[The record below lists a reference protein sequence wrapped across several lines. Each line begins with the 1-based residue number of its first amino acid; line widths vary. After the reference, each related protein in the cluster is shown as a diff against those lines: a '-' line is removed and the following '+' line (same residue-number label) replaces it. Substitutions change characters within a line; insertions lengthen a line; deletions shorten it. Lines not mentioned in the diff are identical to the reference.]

1 MKSRA
6 TVPVVILLL
15 LLAVPLSSCIMTG
28 PRPGS
33 EPGLRVA
40 VLPFDGE
47 AVSPPVLHTVRIAFH
62 NNFASTPYDVINP
75 FEVDRRLAASE
86 LSWRDVKPERLAEI
100 LAADAVVEG
109 TVKALVRDTNGLR
122 TNVRLTLA
130 VKMRDLRTGLELW
143 TLERKV
149 KSRSG
154 VPRNPDEA
162 AEELLGR
169 IFGRPGRALAQAAD
183 EVSRKLV
190 AKLPVSAKDIP
201 LHVDSLT
208 VSPSRCTVP
217 PGSTLQIALRAERN
231 LDIAVSLATGG
242 KPVKLDEANPGAYR
256 ASLPITE
263 DDEAPATAV
272 AIILGGDRPATIID
286 PLHVFAV
293 DATPPS
299 VPAEV
304 RLATLRDGVRLQWQ
318 SDPEVLT
325 YRIKRRVGH
334 EPLRN
339 IGETNNTWFVD
350 KGAKPS
356 ASNAYRVIAVDAAG
370 NSSEVSQPVA
380 VQLPSAGP
388 TTLPLQ
394 ITGNMTLL
402 AFGSP
407 YLLPGDVKIA
417 EGATLTLEP
426 GTTMHGLGHR
436 LDVRGTLLAKGAL
449 GGRITFTGG
458 AGQAVLGSWE
468 GIALDGAGSNKTV
481 LKHCVVEGAR
491 CGVGC
496 TSSSPVISECRFRRN
511 ITAVECVAGS
521 AASVTNCRFS
531 DNFLRAVAV
540 RLAAPTVR
548 GNDFGSEERLS
559 VDERNDPV
567 TLDGNWWNSLEPSN
581 IRRRITGPHQLMNC
595 LDMPGGT
602 AVRMDMLK
610 LFEEAVMAPL
620 LPTKARLLLAATD
633 AEPVFVR
640 GFVELAYLYNGAGRA
655 DQALLVLKGCV
666 EKNPENAQAWFHYAQ
681 LAARRRENTT
691 AHEAFAR
698 AAELGPDLPAAQYGV
713 GAMAANEGRL
723 DEAARYVG
731 RYVALMPNAYKAL
744 RVYGEVLARQGRP
757 VEAYGPLRRSAEL
770 TPSYTSGQLS
780 QVQVQQALVLLE
792 LGRISEGVSILAGAT
807 SLRPKAAFL
816 RTLYG
821 AALIRS
827 GDASAGLQQWS
838 EAVRLQPGADNSRHL
853 GRIVKR
859 YK

>member
-6 TVPVVILLL
+6 TVSVIILLL
-15 LLAVPLSSCIMTG
+15 FLAVPFSSCIMTR
-28 PRPGS
+28 PRPVS

-62 NNFASTPYDVINP
+62 NHFASTPYDVINP
-75 FEVDRRLAASE
+75 FEADRRLAASE
-86 LSWRDVKPERLAEI
+86 LSWRDVQPERLAEI

-109 TVKALVRDTNGLR
+109 TVKALTRETEGLR
-122 TNVRLTLA
+122 TKVILTLA
-130 VKMRDLRTGLELW
+130 VTMRDLRTGLELW

-149 KSRSG
+149 KSRSH
-154 VPRNPDEA
+154 VPQNPDEA

-169 IFGRPGRALAQAAD
+169 VFGRPGRALAQAAD

-190 AKLPVSAKDIP
+190 AKLPVSAEDVP
-201 LHVDSLT
+201 LRIDSLT
-208 VSPSRCTVP
+208 VSPSPCIVA
-217 PGSTLQIALRAERN
+217 PGSKLDIALRTKRN
-231 LDIAVSLATGG
+231 QDIAVSLATGR
-242 KPVKLDEANPGAYR
+242 KPVKLDEVRPGTYQ

-272 AIILGGDRPATIID
+272 AISLAGERPATIID
-286 PLHVFAV
+286 TIHVFAV

-304 RLATLRDGVRLQWQ
+304 KLATLRGGVRLQWP

-325 YRIKRRVGH
+325 YRIERRVGH
-334 EPLRN
+334 QPFRN
-339 IGETNNTWFVD
+339 IGETNNSWFVD

-356 ASNAYRVIAVDAAG
+356 ASNEYRVIAVDAAG
-370 NSSEVSQPVA
+370 NSSEASQPVA
-380 VQLPSAGP
+380 VQLSSAGP
-388 TTLPLQ
+388 TTLPLR
-394 ITGNMTLL
+394 ITADVTLP

-407 YLLPGDVKIA
+407 YLLPGDVRIA

-426 GTTMHGLGHR
+426 GTALHGLGHK
-436 LDVRGTLLAKGAL
+436 LDVRGTLLAKGTR
-449 GGRITFTGG
+449 GERITFSGG
-458 AGQAVLGSWE
+458 AGQVVLGSWE

-496 TSSSPVISECRFRRN
+496 TAASPTISECDFRRN

-531 DNFLRAVAV
+531 DNFLRAVTV

-548 GNDFGSEERLS
+548 GNNFGSEERLS
-559 VDERNDPV
+559 IDERNDPV
-567 TLDGNWWNSLEPSN
+567 ALDGNWWNSLEPSS
-581 IRRRITGPHQLMNC
+581 IRRRITGPHQLTNC
-595 LDMPGGT
+595 LDMPGGR
-602 AVRMDMLK
+602 AVRMDILK

-620 LPTKARLLLAATD
+620 LPTKVRLLLAATD

-640 GFVELAYLYNGAGRA
+640 GFIELAYLYDGAGRT
-655 DQALLVLKGCV
+655 DQALLVLKRCV
-666 EKNPENAQAWFHYAQ
+666 EKNPGKARAWFHYAQ
-681 LAARRRENTT
+681 MAARRRDNET
-691 AHEAFAR
+691 AREAFAR
-698 AAELGPDLPAAQYGV
+698 AAELGPDLPAAHYGA
-713 GAMAANEGRL
+713 GAIAANEGRL
-723 DEAARYVG
+723 DEAAKYVG
-731 RYVALMPNAYKAL
+731 RYIALMPNSYKAL
-744 RVYGEVLARQGRP
+744 RVYGEVLARQGRL
-757 VEAYGPLRRSAEL
+757 VEACGPLRRSAEL
-770 TPSYTSGQLS
+770 TPSYATGQLS
-780 QVQVQQALVLLE
+780 RAQVQQALVLLE
-792 LGRISEGVSILAGAT
+792 LGRASKSVSILAGAT
-807 SLRPKAAFL
+807 GLRPKAAFL

-827 GDASAGLQQWS
+827 GDTSAGLQQWS
-838 EAVRLQPGADNSRHL
+838 EAVRLQPSADNSRHL